1 MKTNWNLQARRLST
15 LLLVTSALSLSCGSG
30 RKTQPPP
37 AAVPA
42 SPVYQWNNDWSRGSV
57 FYEIF
62 VRSFYDSN
70 GDGIGDLPGLIQKLD
85 YLNDGDPSTTGD
97 LGIEGIWLMPIFK
110 SPSYHG
116 YDTTDYTEVNPDY
129 GTNEDLA
136 RLLDEAHRRGIHV
149 IVDLVMNHVSAQH
162 PWFVAAQSPS
172 SAKRNWFVWRRDD
185 PGWTQPWG
193 GANPTWHEAGGSYY
207 YGVFWGGMPDLNFRN
222 PEVCRQIEEYAKL
235 WLGRGVDGFR
245 LDATRHLIEDGPGQQ
260 QVDTPETHAFLKE
273 FSAAVRAAKP
283 QATLV
288 GENWTDTETIAT
300 YFGSIAPIREG
311 DELPMNFN
319 FPLAGAIL
327 DGVGSGSAEGI
338 AAKIVEILATYPIG
352 VNDAPFLTN
361 HDMVRVA
368 NQLRQ
373 DPAKLRMAASVLLT
387 LPGSPFLYY
396 GEEIGLR
403 NGTTDNDEAKRTP
416 MPWDGS
422 SGGGFTTSTPWFP
435 FAPGHDAVNVAS
447 QKDDPASLLSHY
459 RSLIQLRA
467 SRPELRRGSI
477 VILSPPEQGPSILA
491 FIRDADGKQILV
503 VHNLGGTEA
512 TAGPFQ
518 LPGFYLKRIFQDGQ
532 TGDIAVDGAKN
543 WRIPMPPHTTG
554 VWRIG

>member
-1 MKTNWNLQARRLST
+1 M
-15 LLLVTSALSLSCGSG
+15 
-30 RKTQPPP
+30 
-37 AAVPA
+37 
-42 SPVYQWNNDWSRGSV
+42 
-57 FYEIF
+57 
-62 VRSFYDSN
+62 RSFYDSN

-129 GTNEDLA
+129 GTNEDFA

-193 GANPTWHEAGGSYY
+193 GANATWHEAGGSYY

-222 PEVCRQIEEYAKL
+222 PEVCRQIEEYATL

-273 FSAAVRAAKP
+273 FSASVRAAKP

-288 GENWTDTETIAT
+288 GENWTDTATIAT
-300 YFGSIAPIREG
+300 YFGSIASIREG
-311 DELPMNFN
+311 DELPMNFD

-338 AAKIVEILATYPIG
+338 VAKIVEILTTYPKG

-435 FAPGHDAVNVAS
+435 FAPGHDAANVSS

-477 VILSPPEQGPSILA
+477 AILSPPEQGPSILA

>member
-37 AAVPA
+37 ASVPPA
-42 SPVYQWNNDWSRGSV
+42 PVYQWNNDWSRGSV
-57 FYEIF
+57 FYEVF

-129 GTNEDLA
+129 GTNEDFA

-222 PEVCRQIEEYAKL
+222 PEVCRQIEEYATL

-273 FSAAVRAAKP
+273 FSASVRAAKP

-300 YFGSIAPIREG
+300 YFGSTASIREG
-311 DELPMNFN
+311 DELPMNFD

-338 AAKIVEILATYPIG
+338 AAKIVEILGSYPKG

-373 DPAKLRMAASVLLT
+373 DPAKLRTAASVLLT

-422 SGGGFTTSTPWFP
+422 SGGGFTTSMPWFP
-435 FAPGHDAVNVAS
+435 FAPGHDAVNVSA

-477 VILSPPEQGPSILA
+477 VLLSPPEQGPSILA

-518 LPGFYLKRIFQDGQ
+518 LSGFYLKRIFQDGQ
-532 TGDIAVDGAKN
+532 TGDIAVDSAKN

-554 VWRIG
+554 IWRIG